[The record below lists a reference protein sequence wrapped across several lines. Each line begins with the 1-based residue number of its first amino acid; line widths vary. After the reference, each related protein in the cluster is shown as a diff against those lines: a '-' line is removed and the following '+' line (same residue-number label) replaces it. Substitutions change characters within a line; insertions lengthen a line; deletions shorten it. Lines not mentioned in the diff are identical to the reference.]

1 MKQRWSVLREACGKS
16 YRFYDG
22 EEAANYSTM
31 AGWIYKHIYRA
42 HRHVVFSAVNAKN
55 QEYWDE
61 YTFNAVGRGRSQGKD
76 LTAQIQNRAGNQ
88 WVAHTEMRITPA
100 QQDKLISVV
109 HDLSNADT
117 RARFQVTVRPEFCG
131 QPLHAALLKLK
142 LSATPISQ
150 FKVMNPKMG
159 SEGPDSAVF
168 YLSEPLSGGGVTGL
182 ISAMKAS
189 LDSMLE
195 PLDPAPW
202 GLQVL
207 TPGIYGIDVPT
218 EAEQRDIL
226 GLTTDFGSAGNILSH
241 LVAVAAALTWTR
253 DPDLPLRG
261 EEMYREVRTDLAA
274 MCVRLGWELVD

>member
-22 EEAANYSTM
+22 QKATNYSAM
-31 AGWIYKHIYRA
+31 ATWIYKHVYRA
-42 HRHVVFSAVNAKN
+42 HRNVVYSAENVKN
-55 QEYWDE
+55 QNYWDE
-61 YTFNAVGRGRSQGKD
+61 YTFNAVGRGRSKGQE
-76 LTAQIQNRAGNQ
+76 LTAQIQTAAGNE
-88 WVAHTEMRITPA
+88 WVAHTEMRITPT

-117 RARFQVTVRPEFCG
+117 RARFQVTVKPEFCG

-142 LSATPISQ
+142 LSRTPIAQ

-168 YLSEPLSGGGVTGL
+168 YLSEPLSSGGVTGL
-182 ISAMKAS
+182 VSAMKAS
-189 LDSMLE
+189 LDRMLE

-218 EAEQRDIL
+218 ETEQRDIL

-241 LVAVAAALTWTR
+241 LVAVAAAHTWKS

-261 EEMYREVRTDLAA
+261 DEMYNAVRENLAT
-274 MCVRLGWELVD
+274 MCGQLGWELVD